1 MKEFYNRNIT
11 TTEAELVV
19 IEKRVNTNSLFRL
32 AVILL
37 GGTILFKI
45 FQLNNVLLLFVV
57 VITILLLF
65 SYLILRQSKLEKKRE
80 DKRAFLRVNKNEIDL
95 LQGHVNIYS
104 NGEQFEDG
112 KHPYISDLDVF
123 GPHSLFEKINR
134 SATPDGVERLASWFL
149 KSANKEIICSRQ
161 RASAEI
167 TEKKNWAQQ
176 LQTKLLFN
184 LGQKT
189 NIKVFLTK
197 YLGDES
203 LNFGSSFMKGYVSIA
218 PLLFLIGGSVS
229 IFLYPI
235 WGYLA
240 ILGLV
245 HLCWSMAL
253 GGKVSHFSSRIDKI
267 GTTLV
272 AYSDAIQ
279 LVENEEFTADLN
291 VQLQEELKTD
301 NAEKKLSQAFRE
313 LGKLIDKLDARNN
326 ILVGAILN
334 IIFLWDFRQVLSI
347 VKWKKNYEGN
357 IVHAFDVIADFEAL
371 LGLSTLQRNESDWS
385 TPVILDNYL
394 EDGMNAEGINHPLI
408 PVHQAV
414 ANNYDAKVHRV
425 ALVTG
430 SNMAGKSTF
439 LRTVGVNAVLAYAGA
454 VVCAKQFR
462 LPIYRLVTYMR
473 IKDSLNESTSTF
485 KAELDRVK
493 FILGIVEVADD
504 SFFLIDEMLRG
515 TNSVDKYLGSRA
527 IIKKLIAMNGRGMV
541 ATHDLQLA
549 TLEDEYPSILQNYHF
564 DIQIKEGEMLFDYK
578 LKDGQCTVFNASL
591 LLKGIGIDVDS
602 SNFI

>member
-1 MKEFYNRNIT
+1 MKEFYKSNISAA
-11 TTEAELVV
+11 EAELVA
-19 IEKRVNTNSLFRL
+19 IEKKVNVNSLLRL
-32 AVILL
+32 AVILT
-37 GGTILFKI
+37 GGTILFKV
-45 FQLNNVLLLFVV
+45 FQFNNVLLLFVTVV
-57 VITILLLF
+57 VIVFLF

-80 DKRAFLRVNKNEIDL
+80 EKKAFLRVNRNEIDL
-95 LQGHVNIYS
+95 LDDQKNIYS

-112 KHPYISDLDVF
+112 KHPYISDLDIF
-123 GPHSLFEKINR
+123 GPHSLFEKVNR

-149 KSANKEIICSRQ
+149 TSATKDIIRRRQ
-161 RASAEI
+161 SASAEI
-167 TEKKNWAQQ
+167 AEKKEWAQD
-176 LQTKLLFN
+176 LQAKLLFN

-189 NIKVFLTK
+189 NIKTFVTK

-203 LNFGSSFMKGYVSIA
+203 LNFGSSFMKVYVTIA
-218 PLLFLIGGSVS
+218 PVLFLIGVLFSVFVYS
-229 IFLYPI
+229 I

-240 ILGLV
+240 IVGLV
-245 HLCWSMAL
+245 HLCWSMVL
-253 GGKVSHFSSRIDKI
+253 GSKVGHFSSKIDKI
-267 GTTLV
+267 GTILV
-272 AYSDAIQ
+272 AYSDAIR
-279 LVENEEFTADLN
+279 LIEDERFSTDLN
-291 VQLQEELKTD
+291 ICLQQELKAD

-313 LGKLIDKLDARNN
+313 LGTLVDKLDARNN

-334 IIFLWDFRQVLSI
+334 IIFLWDFRQVLAI
-347 VKWKKNYEGN
+347 VKWKESYQGD
-357 IVHAFDVIADFEAL
+357 IVHAFDVVANFEAL
-371 LGLSTLQRNESDWS
+371 VGLSTLKRNESEW
-385 TPVILDNYL
+385 TNPVILDNYL
-394 EDGMNAEGINHPLI
+394 EEGIQAEGINHPLI
-408 PVHQAV
+408 PDDQAV
-414 ANNYDAKVHRV
+414 ANNYSARTHRV

-439 LRTVGVNAVLAYAGA
+439 LRTVGINAVLAYAGA
-454 VVCAKQFR
+454 VVCAKELK

-485 KAELDRVK
+485 KAELDRMK

-549 TLEDEYPSILQNYHF
+549 SLADEYPSILENYHF
-564 DIQIKEGEMLFDYK
+564 DIQIKDGEMLFDYK

-591 LLKGIGIDVDS
+591 LLKGIGIDVDK
-602 SNFI
+602 SNFT

>member
-19 IEKRVNTNSLFRL
+19 IEKKVNTNSLFRL
-32 AVILL
+32 AVILV

-45 FQLNNVLLLFVV
+45 FQLNDVLLLFVT
-57 VITILLLF
+57 VIAIILLF

-80 DKRAFLRVNKNEIDL
+80 EKRAFLRVNRNEIDL

-112 KHPYISDLDVF
+112 KHPYISDLDIF

-161 RASAEI
+161 KASAEI
-167 TEKKNWAQQ
+167 VEKKEWAQH

-184 LGQKT
+184 LGQKINVKT
-189 NIKVFLTK
+189 FLTT

-203 LNFGSSFMKGYVSIA
+203 LNFGSPFMKIYVPIA
-218 PLLFLIGGSVS
+218 PLLFLAGGVVS

-240 ILGLV
+240 ILGLI
-245 HLCWSMAL
+245 HLCWAMAL
-253 GGKVSHFSSRIDKI
+253 GGKVGYFSSRIDKI

-279 LVENEEFTADLN
+279 LIENEKFSAELN
-291 VQLQEELKTD
+291 IHLQEELKTD
-301 NAEKKLSQAFRE
+301 HAEKKLSQAFRE
-313 LGKLIDKLDARNN
+313 LGNLVDKLDARNN

-347 VKWKKNYEGN
+347 VKWKENYEGN
-357 IVHAFDVIADFEAL
+357 IVHAFDIIADFEAL
-371 LGLSTLQRNESDWS
+371 LGLSALKRNMPDWT

-394 EDGMNAEGINHPLI
+394 EEGMHAEDINHPLI
-408 PVHQAV
+408 PVDQAV
-414 ANNYDAKVHRV
+414 ANNYDARTHRV

-454 VVCAKQFR
+454 VVCAKQFK

-485 KAELDRVK
+485 KAELDRMK

-527 IIKKLIAMNGRGMV
+527 VIKKLIAMKGRGMV

-549 TLEDEYPSILQNYHF
+549 TLESEYPSILQNYHF

-591 LLKGIGIDVDS
+591 LLKGIGIDVDNT
-602 SNFI
+602 NFT